1 MQLDEAKRILK
12 NAGYLLESA
21 GVRNID
27 DFVEQ
32 LSNCCGHV
40 IGNEIVFRKHYSDY
54 IVSLRNSG
62 KTFAKIEYEYPE
74 DKITVKIHAMSPS
87 FDESEEYSRDELTVD
102 KIKEIGKKIRK
113 AAEYMANN
121 HL

>member
-12 NAGYLLESA
+12 NAGYLLESI

-40 IGNEIVFRKHYSDY
+40 IGNEIVFKKHYSDY
-54 IVSLRNSG
+54 IVSLCNSG
-62 KTFAKIEYEYPE
+62 KTFAEIEYEYPE
-74 DKITVKIHAMSPS
+74 DKIKVKIHAMSPS
-87 FDESEEYSRDELTVD
+87 SDEVEEYTRDELTID
-102 KIKEIGKKIRK
+102 KIKEIGKKIHK
-113 AAEYMANN
+113 VAEYMASNR
-121 HL
+121 L